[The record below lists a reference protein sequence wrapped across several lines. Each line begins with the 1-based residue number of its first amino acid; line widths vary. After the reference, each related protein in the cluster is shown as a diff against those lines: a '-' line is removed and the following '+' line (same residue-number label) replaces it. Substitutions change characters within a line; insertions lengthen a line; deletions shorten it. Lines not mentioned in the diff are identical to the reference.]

1 MKGSIWIFLF
11 SLAVFPQAI
20 AAQQASADT
29 RKQEQAN
36 AQ

>member
-1 MKGSIWIFLF
+1 MKRRTWISLIL
-11 SLAVFPQAI
+11 LAVFPQAI

-36 AQ
+36 A